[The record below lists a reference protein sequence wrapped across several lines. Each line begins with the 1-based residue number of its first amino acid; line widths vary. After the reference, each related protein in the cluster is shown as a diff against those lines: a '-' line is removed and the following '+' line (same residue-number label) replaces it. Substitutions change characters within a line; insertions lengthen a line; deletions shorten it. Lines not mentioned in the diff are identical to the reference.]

1 MTRKWRQ
8 PWVSVSAKA
17 LSLIL
22 WLRWSPLAC
31 QQARRRLARS
41 LSGFRWMEP

>member
-8 PWVSVSAKA
+8 PWVNLAAEA

-22 WLRWSPLAC
+22 WLVVAASVPAG
-31 QQARRRLARS
+31 ATPVGAS
-41 LSGFRWMEP
+41 A